1 MRGIVFSAL
10 ALLAPTVALS
20 QESAESKSP
29 QPRNQL
35 PAATA
40 EPENAKAYAPP
51 AAPEETG
58 PTEEDRGPAQ
68 RHFIIAS
75 QPDDMALEDN
85 PPAVGYLPPE
95 KVALDKRIRVD
106 LIHDVEDGSSS
117 KGMAN
122 HAIRF
127 EIEYINWGAVTA
139 EQLAARRG
147 HYFTISWTN
156 AGPRDNF
163 TARFQYRQV
172 KSKGIVRVLEE
183 PMPNVRGTV
192 RSYFAVVSKAFL
204 LYGPVASWRFAI
216 LRGDTVVAE
225 TKSFIW

>member
-1 MRGIVFSAL
+1 
-10 ALLAPTVALS
+10 
-20 QESAESKSP
+20 
-29 QPRNQL
+29 
-35 PAATA
+35 
-40 EPENAKAYAPP
+40 
-51 AAPEETG
+51 
-58 PTEEDRGPAQ
+58 
-68 RHFIIAS
+68 
-75 QPDDMALEDN
+75 
-85 PPAVGYLPPE
+85 
-95 KVALDKRIRVD
+95 
-106 LIHDVEDGSSS
+106 
-117 KGMAN
+117 MAN